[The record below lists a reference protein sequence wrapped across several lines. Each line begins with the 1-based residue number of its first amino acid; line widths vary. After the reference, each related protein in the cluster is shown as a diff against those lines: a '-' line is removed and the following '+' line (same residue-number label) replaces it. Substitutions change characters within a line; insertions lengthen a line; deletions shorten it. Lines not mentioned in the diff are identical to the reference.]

1 MKRLRISRCTGQLLN
16 AQARTHAS
24 PSLTPISVRSSQQLV
39 HNARS
44 STCGARSLFSW
55 TRPSATEEEKEVEV
69 PEEAP
74 EEAPE
79 QELKPLSFPSPLPE
93 KALSSAK
100 LAALH
105 ARLSLPEKV
114 PLQTLARCLVDP
126 SADPSPN
133 FNNVNLAVVGASLI
147 NYHTSERLV
156 CQYPRLPM
164 TILFEAMRAYA
175 GSDSL
180 YRIAHGWGVENTI
193 HPGDEVD
200 PGLLQWSQELP
211 TVGITGAWGYE
222 RKEAHH
228 LDKFKWRRGVSSRV
242 VLDDEFGDTVH
253 TKRVEAPKEPKS
265 SSPEEF
271 LEDPT
276 IVRERWIRIRNNAHA
291 AFVRAVTGAIYA
303 HCGRDAVRSFVDA
316 HVLSRKVDLERLFSF
331 KLPTRELAMLCAREG
346 FEPPVARLE
355 SETGRLSRTPVYV
368 VGIYSGRD
376 KLGEGTGA
384 SLTNARLQAS
394 MNALKSWYLYSPGN
408 NVRVPSDMLVE
419 GAKPWQPVHID
430 MGEII

>member
-147 NYHTSERLV
+147 NYHTSERIV
-156 CQYPRLPM
+156 CPYPRLPMTILFAQYPPLPM

-193 HPGDEVD
+193 HP
-200 PGLLQWSQELP
+200 PPS
-211 TVGITGAWGYE
+211 AS
-222 RKEAHH
+222 R
-228 LDKFKWRRGVSSRV
+228 WRRGVSSRV

-253 TKRVEAPKEPKS
+253 TKRAEAPKEPKS

-276 IVRERWIRIRNNAHA
+276 IVRERWMRIRNNAHA